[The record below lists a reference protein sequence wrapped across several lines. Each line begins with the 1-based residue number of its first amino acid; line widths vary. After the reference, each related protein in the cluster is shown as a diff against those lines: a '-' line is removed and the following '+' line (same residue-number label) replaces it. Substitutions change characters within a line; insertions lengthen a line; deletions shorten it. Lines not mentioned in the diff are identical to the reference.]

1 MKLGVVQGRLLE
13 PINNTIQSFPFQN
26 WKEELSLLES
36 LNLLGVEWLITSE
49 VYENNPIFDEDFNY
63 FDSII
68 SVCLDNLITKS
79 IHNEDYVSNI
89 FEKVC
94 SVKDIKNINIPI
106 LEESSME
113 NADNRTKFIDTVKK
127 YSKRFPE
134 KKFTFEAELNLNS
147 YLEIVDSSNN
157 FFVTYDTGNLTSYG
171 VNHSEYILQ
180 FKNKIKYVHI
190 KDKTHN
196 GVSKELFLGDTDFEE
211 IIYSLKKIGFD
222 GYFIL
227 QLARGEAGNEFETIK
242 NQIKQLKTLYDRY

>member
-1 MKLGVVQGRLLE
+1 VKLGVVQGRLLK
-13 PINNTIQSFPFQN
+13 PINNTIQSFPYQN

-36 LNLLGVEWLITSE
+36 INLLGVEWLITSE

-68 SVCLDNLITKS
+68 SVCLDNLITES
-79 IHNEDYVSNI
+79 IHHKDFVSNI

-113 NADNRTKFIDTVKK
+113 NADNRKKFIDILKK
-127 YSKRFPE
+127 YSKKFPE
-134 KKFTFEAELNLNS
+134 KKFMFEAELKLNS
-147 YLEIVDSSNN
+147 YLEIVDSNNN

-171 VNHSEYILQ
+171 ANHSEYILQ

-196 GVSKELFLGDTDFEE
+196 GVSKELFSGDTDFEE

-227 QLARGEAGNEFETIK
+227 QLARGETGNEFETIK
-242 NQIKQLKTLYDRY
+242 NQIKQLKALYDKC

>member
-1 MKLGVVQGRLLE
+1 MKLGIVQGRLLE
-13 PINNTIQSFPFQN
+13 PINNTIQSFPLEN
-26 WKEELSLLES
+26 WKKELSLLES
-36 LNLLGVEWLITSE
+36 LDLLGVEWLLTSE
-49 VYENNPIFDEDFNY
+49 VYENNPIFDESFNY

-79 IHNEDYVSNI
+79 IHNEDYISNI

-94 SVKDIKNINIPI
+94 SVNGIKNINIPI

-113 NADNRTKFIDTVKK
+113 NDENRTKFIDTVKK
-127 YSKRFPE
+127 YSERFPE
-134 KKFTFEAELNLNS
+134 KKFMFEAELNLNS
-147 YLEIVDSSNN
+147 YLEIVDSSHN

-171 VNHSEYILQ
+171 ANHSEYILQ

-196 GVSKELFLGDTDFEE
+196 GISKDLFSGDTDFEE
-211 IIYSLKKIGFD
+211 IIYALKKIEFN

-227 QLARGEAGNEFETIK
+227 QLARSETGNEFETIK
-242 NQIKQLKTLYDRY
+242 KQVEQLKTLYDRY